1 MKKVIYLF
9 LIILLL
15 AVLDNTVI
23 TFLSIRYIYPSTLLV
38 FVIAYAIINGPI
50 EGIVVG
56 IVAGAFQ
63 DLYFSSGMG
72 INMLGNMIICLIAA
86 EIGKSIFKDKSIV
99 PIVST
104 FFLSFLKGLFV
115 IGILFLLRI
124 KTTGITI
131 VLYKALYDMIVSVFL
146 YRLVFKLS
154 ETKIIKKEW
163 RF

>member
-15 AVLDNTVI
+15 AILDNTVI

-56 IVAGAFQ
+56 IAAGAFQ

>member
-72 INMLGNMIICLIAA
+72 INMFSNMIICLIAA

>member
-1 MKKVIYLF
+1 M
-9 LIILLL
+9 
-15 AVLDNTVI
+15 
-23 TFLSIRYIYPSTLLV
+23 
-38 FVIAYAIINGPI
+38 
-50 EGIVVG
+50 
-56 IVAGAFQ
+56 
-63 DLYFSSGMG
+63 FS
-72 INMLGNMIICLIAA
+72 NMIICLLAS

-104 FFLSFLKGLFV
+104 FFLSFLKGLLV

-124 KTTGITI
+124 KTIGITI